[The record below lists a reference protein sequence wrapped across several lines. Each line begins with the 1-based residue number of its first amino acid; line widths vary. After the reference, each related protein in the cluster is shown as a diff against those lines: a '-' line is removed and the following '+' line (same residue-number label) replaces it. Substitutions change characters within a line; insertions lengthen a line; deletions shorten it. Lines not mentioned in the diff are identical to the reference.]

1 MNLSTNLEMQELH
14 DIWRKSALQ
23 FVVLD
28 FIILDIVRRIRGL
41 VPTTILTTTPI
52 AQIEIEDPYLVKES
66 PIFGVPK
73 IPTLLGAAT
82 FLEDQFNLGNVSRNL
97 FQAIKSF
104 PSPAMPPV
112 IDEVLFLQYIKLYT
126 DYRVAVFIQQL
137 LSYVLINPQ
146 VLRGFQ
152 KLEDKIK
159 VDTIRNKLKGV
170 RLGQYDYETENL
182 TDGIILLINNFGT
195 VTDRNEDTLKILLTD
210 IDISATRNWNT
221 IGNPSVPLPPGATR
235 LPQEDAKK
243 FAQLVGIF
251 QLLSNTLKENLIS
264 GIQANLVPATTTTPQ
279 VNDIARVSLDVH
291 GLNTIG
297 QIWKEIFSSPGEPP
311 SVIIFLRNEISKIF
325 DSFENS
331 KSASGMEQH
340 IAISKDR
347 VKKFLETVLE
357 ANTDAKLTDLSNQ
370 PSSDAFLSN
379 FRSLQV
385 SKTDNLPAPRH
396 LNFLYTIWWIL
407 KETPILAEFHERA
420 ELFID
425 GWDASGNPK
434 SPRLFPTNLC
444 SQIFPDIVDKRV
456 ADITLGTISL
466 ERIFNSR
473 KKSFGELNRQIQLP
487 EGLPSM
493 LLKARGI
500 SL

>member
-126 DYRVAVFIQQL
+126 DYRVAVFMQQL

-210 IDISATRNWNT
+210 IDISATRNW
-221 IGNPSVPLPPGATR
+221 
-235 LPQEDAKK
+235 
-243 FAQLVGIF
+243 
-251 QLLSNTLKENLIS
+251 
-264 GIQANLVPATTTTPQ
+264 
-279 VNDIARVSLDVH
+279 
-291 GLNTIG
+291 
-297 QIWKEIFSSPGEPP
+297 
-311 SVIIFLRNEISKIF
+311 
-325 DSFENS
+325 
-331 KSASGMEQH
+331 
-340 IAISKDR
+340 
-347 VKKFLETVLE
+347 
-357 ANTDAKLTDLSNQ
+357 
-370 PSSDAFLSN
+370 
-379 FRSLQV
+379 
-385 SKTDNLPAPRH
+385 
-396 LNFLYTIWWIL
+396 
-407 KETPILAEFHERA
+407 
-420 ELFID
+420 
-425 GWDASGNPK
+425 
-434 SPRLFPTNLC
+434 
-444 SQIFPDIVDKRV
+444 
-456 ADITLGTISL
+456 
-466 ERIFNSR
+466 
-473 KKSFGELNRQIQLP
+473 
-487 EGLPSM
+487 
-493 LLKARGI
+493 
-500 SL
+500 